1 MDLFRWVPGKGPV
14 QVAPKLGVASL
25 LPSDGPL
32 REAPCLL
39 VLPPLWDHHGHV
51 AWLGALLEQADL
63 RGCSSVDEALNRLV
77 REAAGPSPGAWAE
90 GFGWDQNLWGGVYP
104 GRASLDRLFPSR
116 PVYLRRVDGHAAWVN
131 SAALAAAGIGEDAPD
146 PPGGAFLRDGGR
158 LSGILLDT
166 AMERVAAHVPDPSF
180 EDLRRRVLNALNH
193 LLGAGLAGV
202 TDMGLEPAHVD
213 VLASLDREGA
223 LPLPVEGFAWVRP
236 GQRDL
241 PAPATGSRFHLRG
254 IKLFAD
260 GALGSRGAA
269 LREPYSDATGTEGFL
284 LWETEEM
291 ARVLKEARAAG
302 LVPAVHAIG
311 DRAVGQVLD
320 AAAMWGTAGVRIE
333 HAQLVSDG
341 DVRRMAALGLAAG
354 IQPCHY
360 LSDRS
365 WAGKRLGGRM
375 SRAYRWGSLLRA
387 GVPLRMGTDFP
398 IEPPDPAR
406 NFLAAAG
413 REDPSER
420 LSVEDVLRAYAPPH
434 QMDPAFAC
442 TLLGCEAPE
451 ALGRTSESQR
461 LVFAPPPTGDRP
473 C

>member
-14 QVAPKLGVASL
+14 QIAPGPGVASL
-25 LPSDGPL
+25 LPSDSPL
-32 REAPCLL
+32 GGAPCVLI
-39 VLPPLWDHHGHV
+39 LPPLWDHHGHV

-63 RGCSSVDEALNRLV
+63 RGCSSVDEALKCLV
-77 REAAGPSPGAWAE
+77 RAAAGLSPGAWVE

-104 GRASLDRLFPSR
+104 GRESLDRLFPSR

-131 SAALAAAGIGEDAPD
+131 SMALAAAGIHEDAPD

-166 AMERVAAHVPDPSF
+166 AMERLTAHVPAPSF

-193 LLGAGLAGV
+193 LRDAGLSGV
-202 TDMGLEPAHVD
+202 TDMGLEPAHVE
-213 VLASLDREGA
+213 VLASLDREGV

-236 GQRDL
+236 GHRGL

-269 LREPYSDATGTEGFL
+269 LREPYSDAPGAEGFL
-284 LWETEEM
+284 LWETEDM
-291 ARVLKEARAAG
+291 ARVLKEAGAAG

-320 AAAMWGTAGVRIE
+320 AVATWGTAGVRIE
-333 HAQLVSDG
+333 HAQLASDD

-360 LSDRS
+360 LSDKS

-375 SRAYRWGSLLRA
+375 NQAYRWNSLLRA
-387 GVPLRMGTDFP
+387 GVSLRMGTDFP
-398 IEPPDPAR
+398 IEPPGPAR
-406 NFLAAAG
+406 NFIAAAG

-420 LSVEDVLRAYAPPH
+420 LSIEEVLRAYAPPDH
-434 QMDPAFAC
+434 LAPAFAC
-442 TLLGCEAPE
+442 TLLGCETPE
-451 ALGRTSESQR
+451 ALGRASEPQR
-461 LVFAPPPTGDRP
+461 LVFAPPPSGDRP